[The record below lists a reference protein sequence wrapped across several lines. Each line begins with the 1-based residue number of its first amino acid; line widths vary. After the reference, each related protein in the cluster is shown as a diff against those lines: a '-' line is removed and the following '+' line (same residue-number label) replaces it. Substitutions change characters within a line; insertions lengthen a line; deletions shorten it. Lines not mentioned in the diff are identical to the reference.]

1 MHLEVKVVRL
11 NLLITISKGKNSL
24 TIWIDQRLIS
34 DGVLYSGAVSQRTI
48 ANTQHDMFC
57 PGISSLPDGRIII
70 SGGSDADDT
79 TFFDPS
85 TNAFVKGPA
94 LKTPRGYQTS
104 TTLSDGRV
112 FTIGGAYSGPRQSKD
127 GEIFNPTTNT
137 WTALPGAKVAPML
150 TIDAEGVWRTDNH
163 GWLVSWK
170 NGS

>member
-1 MHLEVKVVRL
+1 MHLEVQVVRL
-11 NLLITISKGKNSL
+11 NLLITIFKRKTSPTICMYQKLISKGV
-24 TIWIDQRLIS
+24 R
-34 DGVLYSGAVSQRTI
+34 YSGAISKRTV

-57 PGISSLPDGRIII
+57 PGISSLQDGRIII

-112 FTIGGAYSGPRQSKD
+112 FTIGGAYSGPLQSKD

-150 TIDAEGVWRTDNH
+150 TTDAEGVWRTDNH
-163 GWLVSWK
+163 GWLFGWK